1 MNNNISGKIFVVDDD
16 RFVLESVTALLTEF
30 GFAVR
35 AFSDGQ
41 EAVRQFVTEPVDLV
55 LTDINMPIMDGLE
68 LLEKIRFLDRET
80 PVVLMTAYADLD
92 VAVKAI
98 QKGAF
103 DFIIKP
109 YRPPALVHAVEKGV
123 NFKRLTQIEKNYKAE
138 LERTVETRTAELN
151 TALGEIT
158 HMSREIIER
167 LTAAAE
173 LRDEDTGLHISR
185 VGMYAKLLALYFK
198 MDDNFVNDISTASAM
213 HDIGKIGIPDSI
225 LLKPGALTAE
235 EFTTIKQHTT
245 IGERI
250 LKGSSHRMLKMG
262 ATIAA
267 THHEHW
273 DGTGYPAGLK
283 GEETPLEG
291 RIVMLVDQY
300 DALRSSRVYKPAF
313 DHAKTCDIILNG
325 DGRTMP
331 QHFDPKLL
339 LAFDQ
344 IKDDFNCVYDRS
356 QGWADSELSVQI
368 RQHKIHRAEDCQ
380 KIRK

>member
-1 MNNNISGKIFVVDDD
+1 MGTNISGKIFVVDDD
-16 RFVLESVTALLTEF
+16 RFVLESVVTLLAEH
-30 GFAVR
+30 GFDVSS
-35 AFSDGQ
+35 FSSGKD
-41 EAVRQFVTEPVDLV
+41 AIRQFIMEPVDLV

-109 YRPPALVHAVEKGV
+109 YRPPYLIHTVEKGV
-123 NFKRLTQIEKNYKAE
+123 NFKRLTQIEKNYKME
-138 LERTVETRTAELN
+138 LEQTVEKRTAELN
-151 TALGEIT
+151 SALGEIT
-158 HMSREIIER
+158 NMSREIIER
-167 LTAAAE
+167 LTTAAE

-185 VGMYAKLLALYFK
+185 IGRYAKRFAQHMQMGDEFI
-198 MDDNFVNDISTASAM
+198 DDISIASAM
-213 HDIGKIGIPDSI
+213 HDVGKIGIPDSI
-225 LLKPGALTAE
+225 LLKPSALTPE
-235 EFTTIKQHTT
+235 EFVIIKQHTV

-250 LKGSSHRMLKMG
+250 LRGSPHSMLKMG
-262 ATIAA
+262 AVIAA
-267 THHEHW
+267 THHERW

-300 DALRSSRVYKPAF
+300 DALRNSRVYKPAF
-313 DHAKTCDIILNG
+313 DHDKACDIILNG

-331 QHFDPKLL
+331 GHFDPKV
-339 LAFDQ
+339 LAAFRE
-344 IKDDFNCVYDRS
+344 IKGDCEEIFEKS
-356 QGWADSELSVQI
+356 QE
-368 RQHKIHRAEDCQ
+368 
-380 KIRK
+380 

>member
-1 MNNNISGKIFVVDDD
+1 MGNNGSGKIFVVDDD
-16 RFVLESVTALLTEF
+16 RFVLESVTTLLTEF
-30 GFAVR
+30 GFSVR
-35 AFSDGQ
+35 AFSNGQ
-41 EAVRQFVTEPVDLV
+41 DAVRQFVMESVDLV

-109 YRPPALVHAVEKGV
+109 YRPPSLVHTVEKGV

-138 LERTVETRTAELN
+138 LERTVTTRTAELN
-151 TALGEIT
+151 AALSEIT

-185 VGMYAKLLALYFK
+185 VGMYARCMALYLN
-198 MDDNFVNDISTASAM
+198 MDDSFVSDISVASAM
-213 HDIGKIGIPDSI
+213 HDVGKIGVPDSI

-235 EFTTIKQHTT
+235 EYAVIKQHTT

-250 LKGSSHRMLKMG
+250 LKGSPHSLLKMG
-262 ATIAA
+262 AVIAA
-267 THHEHW
+267 THHERW
-273 DGTGYPAGLK
+273 DGSGYPAGLK
-283 GEETPLEG
+283 GEEAPLEG

-300 DALRSSRVYKPAF
+300 DALRSRRVYKQAF
-313 DHAKTCDIILNG
+313 DHAETCNIILNG

-331 QHFDPKLL
+331 EHFDPEVLT
-339 LAFDQ
+339 AFKE
-344 IKDDFNCVYDRS
+344 IKDDFADIYEKS
-356 QGWADSELSVQI
+356 QE
-368 RQHKIHRAEDCQ
+368 
-380 KIRK
+380 

>member
-1 MNNNISGKIFVVDDD
+1 MGADISGKIFVVDDD
-16 RFVLESVTALLTEF
+16 RFVLESVTTLLKEF
-30 GFAVR
+30 GFDVSS
-35 AFSDGQ
+35 FSSGK
-41 EAVRQFVTEPVDLV
+41 EAVKQFITEPVDLV

-109 YRPPALVHAVEKGV
+109 YRPPYLIHAVEKGV
-123 NFKRLTQIEKNYKAE
+123 NFKRLTQIEKNYKIE
-138 LERTVETRTAELN
+138 LERTVEQRTAELN
-151 TALGEIT
+151 SALGEIT
-158 HMSREIIER
+158 NMSREIIER

-185 VGMYAKLLALYFK
+185 IGMYARKLAMHLGMESDFIE
-198 MDDNFVNDISTASAM
+198 DISVASAM
-213 HDIGKIGIPDSI
+213 HDVGKIGIPDSI
-225 LLKPGALTAE
+225 LLKPGSLTAE
-235 EFTTIKQHTT
+235 EFTAIKQHTV

-250 LKGSSHRMLKMG
+250 LRGSPHSMLKMG
-262 ATIAA
+262 AVIAS
-267 THHEHW
+267 THHERW
-273 DGTGYPAGLK
+273 DGSGYPNGLK

-300 DALRSSRVYKPAF
+300 DALRNSRVYKPAF
-313 DHAKTCDIILNG
+313 DHATSCDIILKG

-331 QHFDPKLL
+331 EHFDPKVLS
-339 LAFDQ
+339 AFDE
-344 IKDDFNCVYDRS
+344 IRDDFAGVFEKS
-356 QGWADSELSVQI
+356 QE
-368 RQHKIHRAEDCQ
+368 
-380 KIRK
+380 

>member
-1 MNNNISGKIFVVDDD
+1 MDNNGGGKIFVVDDD
-16 RFVLESVTALLTEF
+16 RFVLESVTTLLTEF
-30 GFAVR
+30 GFSVR
-35 AFSDGQ
+35 AFSNGQ
-41 EAVRQFVTEPVDLV
+41 EAVRQFVMEPVDLV

-68 LLEKIRFLDRET
+68 LLEKIRFLDKET

-109 YRPPALVHAVEKGV
+109 YRPPSLVHTVEKGV
-123 NFKRLTQIEKNYKAE
+123 NFKRLTQIEKNYKVE
-138 LERTVETRTAELN
+138 LERTVATRTAELN
-151 TALGEIT
+151 EALGEIT
-158 HMSREIIER
+158 QMSREIIER

-185 VGMYAKLLALYFK
+185 VGMYARSLAIHLN
-198 MDDNFVNDISTASAM
+198 MDDSFVDDISVASAM
-213 HDIGKIGIPDSI
+213 HDVGKIGIPDSI

-250 LKGSSHRMLKMG
+250 LKGSPHRMLKMG
-262 ATIAA
+262 AVIAA

-283 GEETPLEG
+283 GEGIPLEG

-300 DALRSSRVYKPAF
+300 DALRNSRVYKPAF

-331 QHFDPKLL
+331 AHFDPKILM
-339 LAFDQ
+339 AFDE
-344 IKDDFNCVYDRS
+344 IKEEIAGIFEKS
-356 QGWADSELSVQI
+356 QEQ
-368 RQHKIHRAEDCQ
+368 
-380 KIRK
+380 

>member
-1 MNNNISGKIFVVDDD
+1 MSKNGIGRIFVIDDD
-16 RFVLESVTALLTEF
+16 RFVLESVTTLLTEF
-30 GFAVR
+30 GFSVR
-35 AFSDGQ
+35 AFSSGQ
-41 EAVRQFVTEPVDLV
+41 EAVRQFVMEPVDLV

-109 YRPPALVHAVEKGV
+109 YRPPALVHTVEKGV

-138 LERTVETRTAELN
+138 LELTVATRTAELN
-151 TALGEIT
+151 AALGEIT

-173 LRDEDTGLHISR
+173 LRDEDTGSHISR
-185 VGMYAKLLALYFK
+185 VGMYASRLATYLK
-198 MDDNFVNDISTASAM
+198 MDDTFVSDISVASAM
-213 HDIGKIGIPDSI
+213 HDVGKIGIPDSI
-225 LLKPGALTAE
+225 LLKPGPLTAE
-235 EFTTIKQHTT
+235 EFNTIKQHTT

-250 LKGSSHRMLKMG
+250 LKGSPHRMLRMG
-262 ATIAA
+262 AVIAA
-267 THHEHW
+267 THHERW

-283 GEETPLEG
+283 GEEVPLEG
-291 RIVMLVDQY
+291 RIVMLADQY
-300 DALRSSRVYKPAF
+300 DALRSSRVYKSAIG
-313 DHAKTCDIILNG
+313 HAKTCEIIMSG

-331 QHFDPKLL
+331 QHFDPGVLA
-339 LAFDQ
+339 AFDR
-344 IKDDFNCVYDRS
+344 IKDEFEEIYEKT
-356 QGWADSELSVQI
+356 QQ
-368 RQHKIHRAEDCQ
+368 
-380 KIRK
+380 